1 MRTRP
6 YLHFD
11 RFQGRRSSIYYK
23 FKNQNG
29 QEGAT
34 KISREKTIL
43 VEVLCR
49 DGFGVGD
56 FHVCFFGWLWC
67 FVFVCVVFFLS
78 QLLILGQSTKI
89 IILGFWP

>member
-11 RFQGRRSSIYYK
+11 RFQGRCSSIYCK

-29 QEGAT
+29 QEGAA

-49 DGFGVGD
+49 EEFGVGL
-56 FHVCFFGWLWC
+56 VWGI
-67 FVFVCVVFFLS
+67 FVCVFLVGCGVLCLCFF
-78 QLLILGQSTKI
+78 
-89 IILGFWP
+89 

>member
-11 RFQGRRSSIYYK
+11 RFQGRCSSIYCK

-29 QEGAT
+29 QEGAA

-49 DGFGVGD
+49 EEFGVGD
-56 FHVCFFGWLWC
+56 FRVCFFGWLWC
-67 FVFVCVVFFLS
+67 FVFVFFLIS
-78 QLLILGQSTKI
+78 QLLTLGQSTKI